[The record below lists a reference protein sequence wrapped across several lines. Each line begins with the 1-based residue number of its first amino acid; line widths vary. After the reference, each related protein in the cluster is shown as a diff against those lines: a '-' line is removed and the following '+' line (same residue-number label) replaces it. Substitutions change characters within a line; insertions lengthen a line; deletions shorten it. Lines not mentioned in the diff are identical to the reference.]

1 MPLIVDRE
9 QIRHE
14 ILHALQQ
21 CLEEKPLLKVSMR
34 DIAAKAKIAHSKI
47 NYYFN
52 TKEKLLLAYI
62 EFFAISYK
70 MGIEHWYIKY
80 KQNNANL
87 NESSQTI
94 VKHFI
99 KDMVLISHQKQSW
112 AFTQISTMGQ
122 YNMEIRSAIKNVYND
137 WRESIKR
144 VLEEVYRGK
153 DDHMVY
159 KAEAVLIIIDG
170 LLIYSLHEKIDESRI
185 DAVLANITL

>member
-9 QIRHE
+9 QVRHE

-137 WRESIKR
+137 WGESIKR

>member
-9 QIRHE
+9 QVRQE

-70 MGIEHWYIKY
+70 TEIEHWYIKY

-122 YNMEIRSAIKNVYND
+122 YNTEIRSAIKNVYND
-137 WRESIKR
+137 WRDSIIR
-144 VLEEVYRGK
+144 VLEEIYRGE

-185 DAVLANITL
+185 DAVLANITP

>member
-9 QIRHE
+9 QVRQE

-62 EFFAISYK
+62 EFFAISYQSE
-70 MGIEHWYIKY
+70 IEYWYIKY

-122 YNMEIRSAIKNVYND
+122 YNTEIRSAIKNVYND

-144 VLEEVYRGK
+144 VLEEIYRGE

>member
-9 QIRHE
+9 QVRHE

-70 MGIEHWYIKY
+70 TGIEHWYIKY

-99 KDMVLISHQKQSW
+99 KDMFLISHQKQSW

-144 VLEEVYRGK
+144 VLEEIYRGK

-185 DAVLANITL
+185 DTVLANITL

>member
-9 QIRHE
+9 QVRHE

>member
-9 QIRHE
+9 QVRQE

-62 EFFAISYK
+62 EFFAISYQSE
-70 MGIEHWYIKY
+70 IEHWYIKY

-144 VLEEVYRGK
+144 VLEEIYRGE

-185 DAVLANITL
+185 DTVLANITL